1 MLTSFRCCLFI
12 LLALIFHDASAV
24 EDCGAAGVNL
34 AGLEFGSKIPGK
46 FGVDYKLPSDEQIAY
61 YAAVGF
67 KYLRVP
73 VLWER
78 LQPKMFSGIDPYYSS
93 RIKRILEVSRV
104 NGLKVV
110 LDVHNYGKYWGVPV
124 GSDAVPVTAFQ
135 DLWKKLAVE
144 FHKFPSLHAYG
155 LMNEPAGPIGL
166 WHAVAQSG
174 VDGIRSVDGVRRIY
188 VAGDRYSG
196 AQKWGAYN
204 PVPFVVDP
212 AGLEFYEAHL
222 YIDKNSSGT
231 YADAVPEKSPD
242 ILVGERLASFLEWL
256 NRYGKRGVIG
266 EWGVPAAN
274 EAWVGAAK
282 AVLSYARGYCME
294 TYVWAGGAWSPG
306 YKLSLEPVAG
316 VDKPLVRELRLL
328 LVN

>member
-1 MLTSFRCCLFI
+1 MPTFFHFYI
-12 LLALIFHDASAV
+12 AVLLALIVQGARAA
-24 EDCGAAGVNL
+24 EGCGAAGVNL

-46 FGVDYKLPSDEQIAY
+46 FGVDYKLPSEEQVAY
-61 YAAVGF
+61 YADVGF
-67 KYLRVP
+67 KYIRVP

-78 LQPKMFSGIDPYYSS
+78 LQPKMFAGIDPYYSS
-93 RIKRILEVSRV
+93 RIKRILELSRV

-110 LDVHNYGKYWGVPV
+110 LDVHNYGKYWGVAV
-124 GSDAVPVTAFQ
+124 GSGVVPAAAFQ
-135 DLWKKLAVE
+135 DLWKKLANE

-166 WHAVAQSG
+166 WHEVAQSG

-204 PVPFVVDP
+204 PIPFVVDP

-231 YADAVPEKSPD
+231 YTDSIPEKSPD
-242 ILVGERLASFLEWL
+242 ILVSERLAPFLEWL
-256 NRYGKRGVIG
+256 NRNGRRGVIG
-266 EWGVPAAN
+266 EWGVPAGS

-282 AVLSYARGYCME
+282 AVMSYARGYCME

-328 LVN
+328 LAN